1 LSVEEAGSEKKNC
14 SAILLFIYSIKGA
27 PEWSGVEKRGT
38 AVPPLPQSGRQE
50 KNVRFFFSEPASSML
65 NGHLFWSQ
73 ETENIFSTK
82 MYHIELL
89 NSP

>member
-1 LSVEEAGSEKKNC
+1 LSVEEAGSEKKIC
-14 SAILLFIYSIKGA
+14 SAILFFIYSIEEA
-27 PEWSGVEKRGT
+27 PEQSGVEKRGA
-38 AVPPLPQSGRQE
+38 AVPPLPQSGRQG
-50 KNVRFFFSEPASSML
+50 KKGYFFSEPASSLL

-73 ETENIFSTK
+73 EMDNIFSTK

>member
-1 LSVEEAGSEKKNC
+1 LSVEEAGSEKK
-14 SAILLFIYSIKGA
+14 
-27 PEWSGVEKRGT
+27 T
-38 AVPPLPQSGRQE
+38 AVQFYYLFTLLKELRSGAEWRREGLQSCPCPNQAGRKKKE
-50 KNVRFFFSEPASSML
+50 YFFSEPASSML

-73 ETENIFSTK
+73 ETDNIFSTK